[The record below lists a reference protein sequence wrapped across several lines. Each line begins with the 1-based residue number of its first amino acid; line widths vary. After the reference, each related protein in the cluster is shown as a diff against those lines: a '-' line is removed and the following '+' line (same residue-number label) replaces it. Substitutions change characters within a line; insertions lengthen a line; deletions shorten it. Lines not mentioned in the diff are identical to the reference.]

1 MKILIIEDDEDK
13 RAATAG
19 FVEGLGVPS
28 DRILVAKDM
37 AEFMGKFD
45 DQVSICVI
53 DLRLPAYEGAG
64 PEQNGIGI
72 LQALDSAGATHV
84 KLLAISAYPE
94 EFADIRPQ
102 FESRGCLLIDYDRK
116 DVWQNI
122 LKQMILQVQSAEVL
136 DFLIFCA
143 LRSERAPYTGMP
155 ELAGVARIKDTLT
168 RYDVAIAGKSGT
180 IIVLPR
186 MGLVDA
192 AVMAGRCIEK
202 FKPRVVAMSGIC
214 AGFPDRAELGQLL
227 VSELAYEYQSGKWTD
242 DGFSGEPYQVP
253 ISEDLRVLTHKLLD
267 DPQLLARLEKGWS
280 SDRPAKMTEPKLAL
294 FTSGS
299 AVIASGELIDQVAAY
314 HRRVSGLDM
323 EVYAVMRAAQ
333 IAVCKPDVLCAKT
346 VVDLAGGDK
355 NDRLHPYGCEI
366 SARFTV
372 EALQAYFRDKG

>member
-1 MKILIIEDDEDK
+1 MKILIIEDDKDK
-13 RAATAG
+13 RAEIAG
-19 FVEGLGVPS
+19 FVEGLGVPA

-45 DQVSICVI
+45 GQVSICVI

-72 LQALDSAGATHV
+72 LQALDKAGATHV
-84 KLLAISAYPE
+84 KLLAISAYPQ
-94 EFADIRPQ
+94 EFEAIRPQ
-102 FESRGCLLIDYDRK
+102 FESRGCLLVDYDQK
-116 DVWQNI
+116 DVWQNV
-122 LKQMILQVQSAEVL
+122 LKQMVLQVQSAEVL

-155 ELAGVARIKDTLT
+155 ELAGVPRIKDTLT
-168 RYDVAIAGKSGT
+168 RYDVTIAGKSGT
-180 IIVLPR
+180 IVVLPR
-186 MGLVDA
+186 MGLVNA

-202 FKPRVVAMSGIC
+202 FKPKIVAMSGIC

-227 VSELAYEYQSGKWTD
+227 VAELAYEYQSGKWTD

-253 ISEDLRVLTHKLLD
+253 ISEDMRVLVDKLLD
-267 DPQLLARLEKGWS
+267 DPQLLARLEQGWS
-280 SDRPAKMTEPKLAL
+280 SDRPSKMTNPKPAI

-299 AVIASGELIDQVAAY
+299 AVIASGELIEQVATY

-333 IAVCKPDVLCAKT
+333 IAVCKPDALCAKT

-355 NDRLHPYGCEI
+355 NDRLQPYGCEI

-372 EALQAYFRDKG
+372 EALQAYFHNKG